1 MLMPS
6 NEVELMR
13 YSRLRIMAPVIMA
26 GILMTALPS
35 NAQSGPSKTE
45 ISFLISFG
53 AQIDAKGGG
62 KVVPVQTESVLHTGD
77 RLKLFLEPR
86 SHLHLYL
93 LHVGSKGE
101 LTPLHP
107 VPPQP
112 ARIDPGAQKFIP
124 EGTQWF
130 ELDSQ
135 AGQEKFHLIASAEKL
150 DRLEELC
157 TRHVALT
164 EAAAVKSSSESILNE
179 IKQLRQQHQQL
190 TAPAEKPVR
199 IGGSVRGEKPRAAS
213 VIPDITHLATEV
225 TAVGFFSRTFTID
238 HR

>member
-1 MLMPS
+1 
-6 NEVELMR
+6 MR
-13 YSRLRIMAPVIMA
+13 FSWLRIMAPA
-26 GILMTALPS
+26 LMTVILLAVPPS

-45 ISFLISFG
+45 ISFLVSFG

-107 VPPQP
+107 VPPQS

-135 AGQEKFHLIASAEKL
+135 AGLEKFHLIASAEKL

-164 EAAAVKSSSESILNE
+164 EAAAVQILVRVYPQRN
-179 IKQLRQQHQQL
+179 QA
-190 TAPAEKPVR
+190 APAAAPSAHR
-199 IGGSVRGEKPRAAS
+199 PGGETGADRGQRARREASRRLGDPRHHPS
-213 VIPDITHLATEV
+213 GD
-225 TAVGFFSRTFTID
+225 GG
-238 HR
+238 HRRGLLQQDLHH